1 MRNMRGQRPPSA
13 IIGIVLLCLAVF
25 YHLKEQDKIP
35 ENVFEMAKIPSQEK
49 VVEVPVEVKEKTLVS
64 VKVNSDIKFYRD
76 AALGQALGMLEKGQE
91 FYVLD
96 FKKTQNGQ
104 YSWIKVRTNGLGAWV
119 PAKSVE
125 LMYK

>member
-13 IIGIVLLCLAVF
+13 VLGIVLLCLAVF
-25 YHLKEQDKIP
+25 YHLKMQDKIP
-35 ENVFEMAKIPSQEK
+35 DNVLGVAKMPVQEK
-49 VVEVPVEVKEKTLVS
+49 VVEVPVKVKEKTLVA
-64 VKVNSDIKFYRD
+64 VKVSSDIKFYND
-76 AALGQALGMLEKGQE
+76 TTGSQSLGFLQKGQE

-125 LMYK
+125 LIYK

>member
-13 IIGIVLLCLAVF
+13 VLGIVLLCLAVF
-25 YHLKEQDKIP
+25 YHLKMQDKIP
-35 ENVFEMAKIPSQEK
+35 DNVLGVAKMPVQEK
-49 VVEVPVEVKEKTLVS
+49 VVEVPVKVKEKTLVA
-64 VKVNSDIKFYRD
+64 VKVSSDIKFYND
-76 AALGQALGMLEKGQE
+76 TTGLQSLGFLQKGQE

-125 LMYK
+125 LIYK

>member
-13 IIGIVLLCLAVF
+13 VLGIVLLCLAVF
-25 YHLKEQDKIP
+25 YHLKMQNKIP
-35 ENVFEMAKIPSQEK
+35 DNVFDIAKVASQEK
-49 VVEVPVEVKEKTLVS
+49 VVDAPVEVKEKILVS
-64 VKVNSDIKFYRD
+64 VKVNSDVKFYRD
-76 AALGQALGMLEKGQE
+76 TKRGQSLGVLQKDQE

-119 PAKSVE
+119 PANSVE
-125 LMYK
+125 LIYK